1 LTLSTPGEEVDVG
14 SEKKEAPDL
23 RTRFIDAA
31 HSILREEDAS
41 YKLEL
46 RKIAQRAEVSRTAP
60 YLVFGKEREG
70 GGLVA
75 LQAAVAADGFRKLAG
90 AMRKAGEKAVEPE
103 EGLREVAVAYLRFAA
118 GNPRLYRLM
127 FGTELAG
134 KLELEGLGE
143 ERREAQ
149 RVIEAT
155 VRRCQTAGVLKAG
168 DTAGSALSAWA
179 TLHGYATLMLD
190 DQLQQISAG
199 TEPEDVARM
208 AADQLLDGLRPP

>member
-1 LTLSTPGEEVDVG
+1 VG
-14 SEKKEAPDL
+14 SEKREAADL

-31 HSILREEDAS
+31 HSILRDEDAS

-90 AMRKAGEKAVEPE
+90 ALGKAGEGAADPE
-103 EGLREVAVAYLRFAA
+103 EGLGKLAAAYLRFAVA
-118 GNPRLYRLM
+118 NPRLYRLM
-127 FGTELAG
+127 FGAEVAG
-134 KLELEGLGE
+134 RLELEGLGE

-149 RVIEAT
+149 RVVEGAI
-155 VRRCQTAGVLKAG
+155 RRCQAAGVVRAG
-168 DTAGSALSAWA
+168 DVAGAALGAWA
-179 TLHGYATLMLD
+179 TLHGHATLLLD
-190 DQLQQISAG
+190 GEYEAISG
-199 TEPEDVARM
+199 ETEPEDLGRAVANR
-208 AADQLLDGLRPP
+208 LLDGLRPP

>member
-1 LTLSTPGEEVDVG
+1 MGR
-14 SEKKEAPDL
+14 EKKEAPDL

-46 RKIAQRAEVSRTAP
+46 RKIAQRADVSRTAP

-90 AMRKAGEKAVEPE
+90 AMWKAGEKAGDPE
-103 EGLREVAVAYLRFAA
+103 EGLREIAAVYLRFAA
-118 GNPRLYRLM
+118 ANPRLYRLM
-127 FGTELAG
+127 FGAELAG
-134 KLELEGLGE
+134 RLELEGLGE
-143 ERREAQ
+143 ERLGAQ
-149 RVIEAT
+149 RVIEAA
-155 VRRCQTAGVLKAG
+155 VRRCQAAGVVKAG
-168 DTAGSALSAWA
+168 DTARSALSAWA

-190 DQLQQISAG
+190 DQVERVSAEA
-199 TEPEDVARM
+199 EPEDVART
-208 AADQLLDGLRPP
+208 AADHLLDGLRPP

>member
-1 LTLSTPGEEVDVG
+1 M
-14 SEKKEAPDL
+14 EKKEASDL

-90 AMRKAGEKAVEPE
+90 ELRKAGEKAVEAE
-103 EGLREVAVAYLRFAA
+103 EGFRAMVAAYLSFAA
-118 GNPRLYRLM
+118 ANPRLYRLM
-127 FGTELAG
+127 FGAELAG
-134 KLELEGLGE
+134 KLDLEGLGE
-143 ERREAQ
+143 ERLEAR
-149 RVIEAT
+149 RVVESAI
-155 VRRCQTAGVLKAG
+155 RRCQAAGVVKPGAAT
-168 DTAGSALSAWA
+168 DIVVSTWA
-179 TLHGYATLMLD
+179 TLHGWAILMLD
-190 DQLQQISAG
+190 YQLEPVSAG
-199 TEPEDVARM
+199 GDPEEAART
-208 AADQLLDGLRPP
+208 AADHLLDGLRPS

>member
-1 LTLSTPGEEVDVG
+1 VDVG
-14 SEKKEAPDL
+14 REKKEAPDL

-31 HSILREEDAS
+31 HSILREEDPS

-46 RKIAQRAEVSRTAP
+46 RKIAQRADVSRTAP

-90 AMRKAGEKAVEPE
+90 AMRKAGEAAVDPE
-103 EGLREVAVAYLRFAA
+103 EGLREIAAAYLRFAA
-118 GNPRLYRLM
+118 ANPRLYRLM
-127 FGTELAG
+127 FGAELAG
-134 KLELEGLGE
+134 RLDLEGLGE

-149 RVIEAT
+149 RVIEAAI
-155 VRRCQTAGVLKAG
+155 RRCQTAGVVKPGEAAG
-168 DTAGSALSAWA
+168 IALSAWA

-190 DQLQQISAG
+190 DQIGQVSAG
-199 TEPEDVARM
+199 AEPEDVART

>member
-1 LTLSTPGEEVDVG
+1 MSTPGEEVDVG
-14 SEKKEAPDL
+14 SEKREESDL

-90 AMRKAGEKAVEPE
+90 ALRKAGGAATEAE
-103 EGLREVAVAYLRFAA
+103 EGLRALAVAYLRLAA
-118 GNPRLYRLM
+118 ANPRLYRLM
-127 FGTELAG
+127 FGAELAG
-134 KLELEGLGE
+134 RQDLEGLGE
-143 ERREAQ
+143 ERRESQ
-149 RVIEAT
+149 RVVEAA
-155 VRRCQTAGVLKAG
+155 VRRCQAAGVVKAG
-168 DTAGSALSAWA
+168 DPAGGALGAWA

-190 DQLQQISAG
+190 GEFEDVLGGS
-199 TEPEDVARM
+199 EPEAVGRT
-208 AADQLLDGLRPP
+208 AADQLLNGLRPP